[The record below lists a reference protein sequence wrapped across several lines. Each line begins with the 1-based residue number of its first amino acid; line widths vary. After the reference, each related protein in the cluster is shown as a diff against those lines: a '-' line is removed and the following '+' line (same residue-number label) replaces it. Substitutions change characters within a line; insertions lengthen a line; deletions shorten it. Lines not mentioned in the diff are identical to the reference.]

1 MNLYTTFFGYMKW
14 HYGRA
19 LFTTFSFW
27 RNIITF
33 LFNYFSIK
41 DLSLNFFTPFKR
53 IMNVHL
59 GQVNIVKYVYTFL
72 LTVLGSIIE
81 VVVRLVLLVLGL
93 SVCLVFI
100 AFLPVSLLIW
110 LLLPIF
116 IAFLLVSGL
125 ILMIFS

>member
-1 MNLYTTFFGYMKW
+1 MILYTTFFGYMKW

-27 RNIITF
+27 RNIMNF

-41 DLSLNFFTPFKR
+41 DLFLKFFVPFKR
-53 IMNVHL
+53 IFNIHLEQANVL
-59 GQVNIVKYVYTFL
+59 KYIYTFI
-72 LTVLGSIIE
+72 LTILGSLIE
-81 VVVRLVLLVLGL
+81 VVLRLVLLVLGL
-93 SVCLVFI
+93 SVCIFFI
-100 AFLPVSLLIW
+100 VFLPVSLLVW

-125 ILMIFS
+125 ILIIFS